1 MKQRVSVITL
11 PVADLRI
18 SRHFYCDGLGWVPA
32 FENDE
37 VIFFQINGMV
47 LALFLKSAFDADLRA
62 AATTTGHSFA
72 LGHNVGSRAEAD
84 AVFAEALAAGA
95 TAMKLPAPTSW
106 GGYSGYFADPDGH
119 AWEVAHNPFWPISAE
134 GYVRFAT

>member
-1 MKQRVSVITL
+1 MKQSVSVITL
-11 PVADLRI
+11 PVADLQL

-37 VIFFQINGMV
+37 VIFFQINGLV
-47 LALFLKSAFDADLRA
+47 LALFLKTAFEADLQG
-62 AATTTGHSFA
+62 ATLTAGNSFA

-84 AVFAEALAAGA
+84 AVFAAALAAGA
-95 TAMKLPAPTSW
+95 RTMKTPRPTSW
-106 GGYSGYFADPDGH
+106 GGYAGYFADPDGH
-119 AWEVAHNPFWPISAE
+119 LWEVAHNPFWPISEE

>member
-11 PVADLRI
+11 AVADLRI
-18 SRHFYCDGLGWVPA
+18 SRRFYCDGLGWVPA

-47 LALFLKSAFDADLRA
+47 LALFLKSAFNADLHA
-62 AATTTGHSFA
+62 AAATTGHSFA
-72 LGHNVGSRAEAD
+72 FGHNVGSRAEAD

-95 TAMKLPAPTSW
+95 TAMKAPGPTSW

>member
-11 PVADLRI
+11 PVADLQA
-18 SRHFYCDGLGWVPA
+18 SRNFYCDGLGWIPE

-47 LALFLKSAFDADLRA
+47 LALFLKTAFEADLHA
-62 AATTTGHSFA
+62 ALAPQGRTFA

-95 TAMKLPAPTSW
+95 TAMKTPEPTPW
-106 GGYSGYFADPDGH
+106 GGYSGYFSDPDGH
-119 AWEVAHNPFWPISAE
+119 AWEVAHNPFWPISEE